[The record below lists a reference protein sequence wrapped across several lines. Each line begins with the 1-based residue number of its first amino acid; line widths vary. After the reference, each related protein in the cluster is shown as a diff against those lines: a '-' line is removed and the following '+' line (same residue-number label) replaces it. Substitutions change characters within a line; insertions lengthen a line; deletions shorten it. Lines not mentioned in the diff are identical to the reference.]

1 MFITSCEH
9 LSYKKPAQVVA
20 PKMDSID
27 YSKID
32 DYPVFPECDSIPSQ
46 DKQRICFQM
55 EMSKYIYLALSELNI
70 NANTI
75 FNDTII
81 VKIIVD
87 NVGKTRLSSI
97 QKTVKITQNLPKL
110 DSILN
115 AGLQELPLLQPAIK
129 RGIPVSAEFS
139 LPIIIKT
146 D

>member
-1 MFITSCEH
+1 MNN
-9 LSYKKPAQVVA
+9 
-20 PKMDSID
+20 DN
-27 YSKID
+27 
-32 DYPVFPECDSIPSQ
+32 
-46 DKQRICFQM
+46 
-55 EMSKYIYLALSELNI
+55 LN
-70 NANTI
+70 
-75 FNDTII
+75 F
-81 VKIIVD
+81 D